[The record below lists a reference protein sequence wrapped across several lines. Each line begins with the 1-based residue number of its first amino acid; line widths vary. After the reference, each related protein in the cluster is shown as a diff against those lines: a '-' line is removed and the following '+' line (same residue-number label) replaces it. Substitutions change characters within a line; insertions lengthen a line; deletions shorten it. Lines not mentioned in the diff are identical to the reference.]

1 MKLIL
6 ALTALAV
13 AAGCGGLSAD
23 IPHLQN
29 VEGVA
34 QLVVDGRPMLLRA
47 GELDNSSGE
56 PEVMANSWKDFAEM
70 NLNAVVTPVYWEVI
84 EPSEGAFDWSSV
96 DGVIDAAREYNM
108 RVVFLWFGSW
118 KNSMSCYAPGWVKA
132 DTKRFPRAMVPG
144 PRPIEMLSAFSGE
157 CLKADETAFTALM
170 RHIKEYDADKSTVVM
185 VQVENEVGMVET
197 ERDRSPEA
205 DAAFAGP
212 VPQALI
218 DSLKARRD
226 SLAPKLRARWLANG
240 EKTSGT
246 WEEVFGKG
254 GATEEI
260 FMAWH
265 FALYAGKV
273 AAAGKAEYA
282 LPMYTN
288 AALIRPGAEPGQY
301 PSAGPLPHLYDVWRA
316 AAPALDFLSPD
327 IYFTN
332 FTDWADA
339 YRIPGNAHF
348 IPETLRSP
356 VASVNALYAFGQCG
370 SMGFSPY
377 GINFISGQARELLGQ
392 SYDLVR
398 QLEPLILSR
407 TPKGDVAACV
417 PLGPEQRA
425 PRRIDL
431 GGIRM
436 LVTFQTVIPPS
447 LADGVVVSGEA
458 RNAGATIPAGCI
470 VIRLSDEEILVGGMG
485 VTVLFSAP
493 GGRAPAVGLKSVE
506 EGRFDGAGNWIHHA
520 FLNGDQTNQGRQVML
535 PAGRFSLQKV
545 SLYRY

>member
-1 MKLIL
+1 MKQIL
-6 ALTALAV
+6 ALAALAA
-13 AAGCGGLSAD
+13 AAGCGCLSAE
-23 IPHLQN
+23 IPRLQR
-29 VEGVA
+29 VGGVT
-34 QLVVDGRPMLLRA
+34 QLFVDARPVLLRA
-47 GELDNSSGE
+47 GETDNSSGE
-56 PEVMANSWKDFAEM
+56 PEVMAESWKNFADM
-70 NLNAVVTPVYWEVI
+70 NMNAVVTPVYWEVI
-84 EPSEGAFDWSSV
+84 EPREGVFDWAGV
-96 DGVIDAAREYNM
+96 DGVIEGARAHGM
-108 RVVFLWFGSW
+108 RIVFLWFGSW

-132 DTKRFPRAMVPG
+132 DTKRFPRAMAPG

-157 CLKADETAFTALM
+157 CLKADKAAFAALM
-170 RHIKEYDADKSTVVM
+170 KHIRAVDEGRNTVVM

-205 DAAFAGP
+205 DAAWAGP
-212 VPQALI
+212 VPQELLEY
-218 DSLKARRD
+218 LKANRD
-226 SLAPKLRARWLANG
+226 SLSPKLRVRWIENG
-240 EKTSGT
+240 EKPSGT

-254 GATEEI
+254 SATEEL

-265 FALYAGKV
+265 FALYTGKV

-288 AALIRPGAEPGQY
+288 AALIRHGAEPGQY

-332 FTDWADA
+332 FTEWADA
-339 YRIPGNAHF
+339 YKIPGNAHF

-370 SMGFSPY
+370 SMGYSPY
-377 GINFISGQARELLGQ
+377 GINFISGQSKELLGQ

-436 LVTFQTVIPPS
+436 FVSFQTFIPPA
-447 LADGVVVSGEA
+447 LADGVVVAGEA
-458 RNAGATIPAGCI
+458 KNAGAAIPAGCLL
-470 VIRLSDEEILVGGMG
+470 IRLSDEEILIGGMG
-485 VTVLFSAP
+485 VTIFFTAP
-493 GGRAPAVGLKSVE
+493 GGNPPAVGLKSVE
-506 EGRFDGAGNWIHHA
+506 EGRFDEAGNWVHLA
-520 FLNGDQTNQGRQVML
+520 WLNGDQTNQGRQVIL
-535 PAGRFSLQKV
+535 PAGRFSLQRVK
-545 SLYRY
+545 LYCY

>member
-1 MKLIL
+1 MKQIL
-6 ALTALAV
+6 ALTALAA
-13 AAGCGGLSAD
+13 AAGFNGLSAE
-23 IPHLQN
+23 IPHLQT
-29 VEGVA
+29 VEGVS
-34 QLVVDGRPMLLRA
+34 QLVVDGRPVLLRA
-47 GELDNSSGE
+47 GETDNSSGE
-56 PEVMANSWKDFAEM
+56 PEVMAESWKNFADM
-70 NLNAVVTPVYWEVI
+70 NMNAVVTPVYWEVI
-84 EPSEGAFDWSSV
+84 EPREGVFDWASV
-96 DGVIDAAREYNM
+96 DGVIEGARAHGM
-108 RVVFLWFGSW
+108 RIVFLWFGSW
-118 KNSMSCYAPGWVKA
+118 KNSMSCYAPGWVKT
-132 DTKRFPRAMVPG
+132 DLKRFPRAMVQG
-144 PRPIEMLSAFSGE
+144 PRPIEMLSAFSDE
-157 CLKADETAFTALM
+157 CLKADKAAFTALM
-170 RHIKEYDADKSTVVM
+170 KHIRAVDEGRNTVVM

-212 VPQALI
+212 VPQELI
-218 DSLKARRD
+218 DALKARRD
-226 SLAPKLRARWLANG
+226 SLAPKLRTRWLENG
-240 EKTSGT
+240 EKTAGT

-254 GATEEI
+254 SATEEI

-265 FALYAGKV
+265 FALYTGKV

-339 YRIPGNAHF
+339 YKIPGNAHF
-348 IPETLRSP
+348 IPETLRNP
-356 VASVNALYAFGQCG
+356 QASVNALYAFGQCG
-370 SMGFSPY
+370 TMGYSPY
-377 GINFISGQARELLGQ
+377 GINFINGQARELLGA

-407 TPKGDVAACV
+407 YPKGDVAACL

-425 PRRIDL
+425 PKRIDL

-436 LVTFQTVIPPS
+436 HISYQTIIPPA
-447 LADGVVVSGEA
+447 LADGVVVAGEA

-470 VIRLSDEEILVGGMG
+470 LVRLSDDEILIGGMG
-485 VTVLFSAP
+485 VTVFFTAP
-493 GGRAPAVGLKSVE
+493 GGKAPVVGLKSVE
-506 EGRFDGAGNWIHHA
+506 EGRFDGAGNWVHLSW
-520 FLNGDQTNQGRQVML
+520 LNGDQTNQGRQVML
-535 PAGRFSLQKV
+535 LAGRFSLQRV
-545 SLYRY
+545 TLYRY

>member
-13 AAGCGGLSAD
+13 AAGCVGLSAD

-56 PEVMANSWKDFAEM
+56 PEVMAKSWKDFAEM

-226 SLAPKLRARWLANG
+226 SLAPKLRARWLENG

-254 GATEEI
+254 SATEEI
-260 FMAWH
+260 FMAWY